1 MPYHN
6 SKPRTSWRKN
16 STACSTQHIA
26 RKKSRGTLKP
36 LLTEGAKSA
45 SNIQDLSYDFACRI
59 TRLYQYLTE
68 DSQYKEYIISKQ
80 IFRSGTSIG
89 ANARE
94 AQHAQSEAD
103 FLSKM
108 SISHKECDETCFWLS
123 LLHDNGYLNDSQF
136 ASLDNDAQRL
146 MRLLNSIVKST
157 KIRIN
162 DKKNLKISK
171 SPNR

>member
-1 MPYHN
+1 MVLNKSTKHPWQKKAIQKPYK
-6 SKPRTSWRKN
+6 SK
-16 STACSTQHIA
+16 
-26 RKKSRGTLKP
+26 RGNLKQ
-36 LLTEGAKSA
+36 LLTDDAKST

-123 LLHDNGYLNDSQF
+123 LLHDNGYLNDNQF
-136 ASLDNDAQRL
+136 ASLDHDAQRL
-146 MRLLNSIVKST
+146 MRLLNTIVKST
-157 KIRIN
+157 KVRISE
-162 DKKNLKISK
+162 KKN
-171 SPNR
+171 R